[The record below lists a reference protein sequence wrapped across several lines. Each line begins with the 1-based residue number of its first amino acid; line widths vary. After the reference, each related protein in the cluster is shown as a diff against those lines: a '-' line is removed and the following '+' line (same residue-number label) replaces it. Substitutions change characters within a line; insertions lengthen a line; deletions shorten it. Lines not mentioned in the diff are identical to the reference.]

1 MRVFVL
7 TTGRAAS
14 QTFAR
19 AATHIHGMSAAH
31 ESRRARIEDRLD
43 YPDNHVEVDNRL
55 VWFLGSL
62 DQRFRDE
69 ETFYV
74 VLRRDPEEVAVSY
87 VRRWHINVSIV
98 RAFFNGILMFRER
111 KPSSGE
117 RLRAARLFVRTV
129 DDNVDHF
136 LKNRDNYCVIRTDA
150 LESGFFRFL
159 DQAGLDG
166 DREAIRRELTT
177 VHNRSKRKKSLREKC
192 LRLVGIRPDRR

>member
-7 TTGRAAS
+7 TTGRAGS

-19 AATHIHGMSAAH
+19 AAAHIHGMTAAH

-62 DQRFRDE
+62 DRRFRDE
-69 ETFYV
+69 DTFYV
-74 VLRRDPEEVAVSY
+74 VLRRDPEEVATSY

-111 KPSSGE
+111 KPAPEE

-129 DDNVDHF
+129 EENVDHF
-136 LKNRDNYCVIRTDA
+136 LKNRDNYCIIRTDA
-150 LESGFFRFL
+150 LETGFFEFL
-159 DQAGLDG
+159 DRAGLDG
-166 DREAIRRELTT
+166 DRAAMQRELTT

-192 LRLVGIRPDRR
+192 LRLFGIRPGSR